1 MFERAHGVLDGVR
14 QLVSVKV
21 ELLQLRDLD
30 EGVLRGLDVRDQ
42 VLLQVKMLEA
52 RQSSEDVS
60 LDNLNLI
67 SLMRKKLD
75 IFLLKNICIY

>member
-21 ELLQLRDLD
+21 ELLQLRDLG

-67 SLMRKKLD
+67 SLMRK
-75 IFLLKNICIY
+75 N